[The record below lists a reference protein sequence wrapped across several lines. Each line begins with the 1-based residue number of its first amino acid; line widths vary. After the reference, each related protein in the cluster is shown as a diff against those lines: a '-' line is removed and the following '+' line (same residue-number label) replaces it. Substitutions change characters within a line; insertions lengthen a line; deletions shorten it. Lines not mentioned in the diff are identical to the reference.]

1 MDVITCHY
9 LVLFCSTGRA
19 KLLGMNAVSSMQN
32 IVSFV
37 NDPLISQQ

>member
-1 MDVITCHY
+1 MSSPVITW
-9 LVLFCSTGRA
+9 FCSA
-19 KLLGMNAVSSMQN
+19 QLEEQNLLGMNAVSSMQN